1 MHTITTRYIG
11 ILAIVAATVCCAPA
25 YAAWHFTAIDFPG
38 ADVVE
43 TNVFGINDSGD
54 AVGYAFDV
62 LSEFQIHPFSFVYDT
77 RKGSYTRLP
86 RAFGE
91 EFGTFASGI
100 NNPGVIVGNFLN
112 ELGAPAY
119 IRSKNGVYA
128 AFMHPGSTFTNF
140 RGINE
145 HGVIAGHADD
155 GDLLVGFI
163 YDSASDTYVE
173 FLASPETVAHAIN
186 NRGDVVGSVFLD
198 AGVACAQCPA
208 GIYGFLRTAGGAFRF
223 FRVNGADTRA
233 RGLSDSGVIA
243 GQVDTDTGVAS
254 FVTRIQGLPYEAIT
268 IPGASLLQFPRS
280 SFTIAE
286 GINNK
291 GDVVGVYLDA
301 DFASHGFVARQSSH

>member
-43 TNVFGINDSGD
+43 TNVFGVNDSGD

-155 GDLLVGFI
+155 GDLLEADPELFGHVFRVADAVVRGVRPGHR
-163 YDSASDTYVE
+163 DTPNV
-173 FLASPETVAHAIN
+173 FLADGFDSE
-186 NRGDVVGSVFLD
+186 RGG
-198 AGVACAQCPA
+198 
-208 GIYGFLRTAGGAFRF
+208 
-223 FRVNGADTRA
+223 
-233 RGLSDSGVIA
+233 
-243 GQVDTDTGVAS
+243 
-254 FVTRIQGLPYEAIT
+254 
-268 IPGASLLQFPRS
+268 
-280 SFTIAE
+280 
-286 GINNK
+286 
-291 GDVVGVYLDA
+291 
-301 DFASHGFVARQSSH
+301 